1 MVLVVLIPV
10 LAFIKE
16 PPEDP
21 PLTMIPVFIEA
32 SSAVAVCYALS
43 PIFNWIWAISR
54 ISHG

>member
-1 MVLVVLIPV
+1 LRL
-10 LAFIKE
+10 LRQ
-16 PPEDP
+16 PPENL

-32 SSAVAVCYALS
+32 SSAVAVCSALS